1 MTAQPL
7 IVITPDDLRAIVRAE
22 VEAAMRGHT
31 VQPEPQWLS
40 VPDAAR
46 ACGVSVDTIRRRVR
60 AGEIEARGSGKL
72 LRVKVGP

>member
-22 VEAAMRGHT
+22 VEAAMHGRT
-31 VQPEPQWLS
+31 VQMEPQWLS

-46 ACGVSVDTIRRRVR
+46 ACSVSVYTIRRRVR